1 MCDKGGLFGE
11 LYVLIAREAYPRFN
25 AIMIFEEML
34 LPIIFLDI
42 EDVQFWTAG
51 YDAAIRA
58 DVFRDVLSIS
68 S

>member
-25 AIMIFEEML
+25 AIMVFEEML
-34 LPIIFLDI
+34 LPIFFRDI
-42 EDVQFWTAG
+42 EGVKFWAAG
-51 YDAAIRA
+51 YDAAIWA
-58 DVFRDVLSIS
+58 NVFCDVLSIS